1 MKDIL
6 QTKKEL
12 HILNI
17 TNNEE
22 LLYTCK
28 LITYFLGYLSCLK

>member
-12 HILNI
+12 RVLNI

-22 LLYTCK
+22 LLYN

>member
-12 HILNI
+12 NI

-22 LLYTCK
+22 LLYN